1 MTVVVGV
8 DVGKA
13 NLDTS
18 VSEGPMVRFDNT
30 TAGITSLLR
39 HLKEHVTTLVVCEAT
54 GGYERLL
61 VSRLREGRDRDTR
74 GPPDPCA
81 RVREGLWLR
90 SEDRPERCSGFVP
103 LRLGLPGRAD
113 G

>member
-61 VSRLREGRDRDTR
+61 VSRLRKAEIAIHVAH
-74 GPPDPCA
+74 PCA
-81 RVREGLWLR
+81 RLREGLWLR

-103 LRLGLPGRAD
+103 LRLGLPGCAD
-113 G
+113 A

>member
-30 TAGITSLLR
+30 TAGITSLLS
-39 HLKEHVTTLVVCEAT
+39 HLKEHVTV
-54 GGYERLL
+54 
-61 VSRLREGRDRDTR
+61 VSRN
-74 GPPDPCA
+74 
-81 RVREGLWLR
+81 V
-90 SEDRPERCSGFVP
+90 V
-103 LRLGLPGRAD
+103 
-113 G
+113 